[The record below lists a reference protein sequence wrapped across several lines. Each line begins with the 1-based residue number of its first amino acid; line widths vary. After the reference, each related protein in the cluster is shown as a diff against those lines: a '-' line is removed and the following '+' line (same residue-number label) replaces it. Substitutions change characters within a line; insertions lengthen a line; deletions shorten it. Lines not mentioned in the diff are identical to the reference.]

1 MAKCRKHCNCTATA
15 PSRSEKNPSV
25 RAAHFFLRRDPCG
38 ARHHRQFGIILDTV
52 STPSFLY
59 DKEGPH
65 AFTPAMSSDV
75 DPFPHLQ
82 TSPHPE
88 APQSPSSPTTMSVGT
103 KRRGSRSPNS
113 SQAAKRKR
121 NSSSDDE
128 PSQSNSEDDGDT
140 QTTEKKTKRQQRLL
154 KNREAAQQFRQRQ
167 KNYIQELEKKVDSLV
182 SENQQFTSK
191 AELLQSENH
200 LLRDQLSYLRGFM
213 THVMSAFSNK
223 VPGAEGM
230 SAMGPGVPS
239 PFGFA
244 SPSPAPSPMAG
255 ADPNAYGVPSASGRL
270 PMYQSNPASVA
281 AAFQAAIGL
290 APAGPTYDPRHVN
303 RSDRH
308 NGEHP

>member
-1 MAKCRKHCNCTATA
+1 
-15 PSRSEKNPSV
+15 
-25 RAAHFFLRRDPCG
+25 
-38 ARHHRQFGIILDTV
+38 
-52 STPSFLY
+52 
-59 DKEGPH
+59 
-65 AFTPAMSSDV
+65 MSSEI
-75 DPFPHLQ
+75 DPFPHL
-82 TSPHPE
+82 TPS
-88 APQSPSSPTTMSVGT
+88 PQSEEQPSSPNTIAVGA
-103 KRRGSRSPNS
+103 KRRGSSNS

-128 PSQSNSEDDGDT
+128 PSQNNSDDDDGDT
-140 QTTEKKTKRQQRLL
+140 VTEKKTKKQQRLL

-182 SENQQFTSK
+182 SENQLFTSK

-230 SAMGPGVPS
+230 PAMGPSMPGAFV
-239 PFGFA
+239 FA

-255 ADPNAYGVPSASGRL
+255 SDHSAYGAMPNASGRS

-290 APAGPTYDPRHVN
+290 APTGPSYDPRRIN
-303 RSDRH
+303 GSDRH